1 MNSTTIIPLLS
12 ALIPALAL
20 LGYIYWQD
28 RKSPEPW
35 HKLLKA
41 TLLGVLAIP
50 LTMCIVFP
58 LQAIGIVPDSY
69 NTFGDVVNFSFLGAA
84 IPEELA
90 KLLMLWLFLR
100 KNPFFD
106 ERMDGIVYAVCVS
119 LGFAGL
125 ENVIYVLGNTDWMS
139 VALMRAFTA
148 VPGHFCYG
156 VIMGYFYSLAK
167 FDPKNRTKYSIWALV
182 APILAHGIYDTI
194 AFATTLPLVPE
205 ILLYIVFVV
214 FCFLLWR
221 WASKSIK
228 KHLETA

>member
-58 LQAIGIVPDSY
+58 LQTIGIVPDSY

-125 ENVIYVLGNTDWMS
+125 ENVMYVLGNTDWMS

-167 FDPKNRTKYSIWALV
+167 FDPKNRTKYSILALV